1 MPGSFVD
8 TNVLLYI
15 ASPDPAKA
23 ERAEAIIGDCGAI
36 SVQVLNEL
44 ANVARRKMRMSWP
57 EIHTFLSSL
66 RRLLTVHSNTVEIHE
81 TGLAGAERHG
91 LSIWDA
97 MIVASALHA
106 DCETLWSEDMQDGMV
121 IDGQLRIANP
131 FRTGSA
137 A

>member
-15 ASPDPAKA
+15 ASRDLAKA
-23 ERAEAIIGDCGAI
+23 ERAEALIADGGAI
-36 SVQVLNEL
+36 SVQVLNEI

-57 EIHTFLSSL
+57 EIHLLLSSL
-66 RRLLTVHSNTVEIHE
+66 RGLLTVHSLTIETHE
-81 TGLAGAERHG
+81 TGLAVAERHG
-91 LSIWDA
+91 LSTWDA
-97 MIVASALHA
+97 MIVASALDAH
-106 DCETLWSEDMQDGMV
+106 CETLWSEDMQDGMV

-131 FRTGSA
+131 FRRKSA